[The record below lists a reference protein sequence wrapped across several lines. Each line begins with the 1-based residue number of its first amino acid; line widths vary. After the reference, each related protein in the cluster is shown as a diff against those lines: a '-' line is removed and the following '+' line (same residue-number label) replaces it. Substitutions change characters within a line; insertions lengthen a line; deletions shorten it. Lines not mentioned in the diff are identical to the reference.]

1 VSNLKERRMR
11 IMVTYRKP
19 AVISLGAASSAIQ
32 GAHDKNI
39 NLVADANPNDATRTS
54 GMAYDLD
61 EYASGGAGTFNRM
74 CPCHPDHQIV
84 RPNLSSV
91 ILVERKSSLL
101 CSVDTA
107 ATIP

>member
-1 VSNLKERRMR
+1 MR

-61 EYASGGAGTFNRM
+61 E
-74 CPCHPDHQIV
+74 
-84 RPNLSSV
+84 
-91 ILVERKSSLL
+91 
-101 CSVDTA
+101 
-107 ATIP
+107 